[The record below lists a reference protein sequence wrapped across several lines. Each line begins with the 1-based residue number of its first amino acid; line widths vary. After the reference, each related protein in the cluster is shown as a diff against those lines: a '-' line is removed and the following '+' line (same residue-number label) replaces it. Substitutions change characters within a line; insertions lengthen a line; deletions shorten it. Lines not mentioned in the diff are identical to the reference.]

1 MTGRRKRLRN
11 FRNYA
16 TMEALNVVLVPAIA
30 LYLGWPSSAAEAVA
44 MVLAILPTSGLL
56 LVGTVYWNAVDRRLK
71 GDRRPL
77 ERACAMAHRAER
89 PLLALIVAAAIA
101 TVAAFAMRGWSAT
114 VIAALVLTLLAVLEY
129 VNYYK
134 VQLQHFDN
142 LADLRRLFTG
152 RFRRSHFARDLAAYR
167 RTAG

>member
-1 MTGRRKRLRN
+1 MAGRRKRLRN

-16 TMEALNVVLVPAIA
+16 LLEAMNVVLVPAIA
-30 LYLGWPSSAAEAVA
+30 LYLGRPSSAAEAVVL
-44 MVLAILPTSGLL
+44 VLAILPTSGLL
-56 LVGTVYWNAVDRRLK
+56 LVGAAYWDAVDRRLK

-77 ERACAMAHRAER
+77 RRACGLADRAER
-89 PLLALIVAAAIA
+89 PLLGLLAAAAIA
-101 TVAAFAMRGWSAT
+101 VLAALAIMGWTAA
-114 VIAALVLTLLAVLEY
+114 VVAALVLTLLAALEY

-142 LADLRRLFTG
+142 LADLRRLVSG

-167 RTAG
+167 RTAA